1 MCHESPST
9 GEHATGRR
17 RLDRSRWHRSVETR
31 QPGTTGVT
39 ESLER
44 RAHELDATLRVGKR
58 GVEAVVDEL
67 DRQLDD
73 TDLVKA
79 KFLRSAR
86 GGAEL
91 AEELAAAAGA
101 DLYETRGNTAVF
113 RP

>member
-1 MCHESPST
+1 MKRVS
-9 GEHATGRR
+9 GEA
-17 RLDRSRWHRSVETR
+17 
-31 QPGTTGVT
+31 TGVT
-39 ESLER
+39 ENLKR

-86 GGAEL
+86 GGSETAEL

-113 RP
+113 RR